1 MKVCLH
7 CKYIFYS
14 DEWTCPS
21 CGHQP
26 ERLNGIEAHSPEFA
40 NDGGGF
46 KPEYFSELSRL
57 ESENF
62 WFRARNE
69 LILWALRNYKPDA
82 STFLEV
88 GCGTGF
94 VLSGISRACP
104 KLALSGSEIFL
115 AGLSH
120 AAKRVPSA
128 HFMQMDARRVPF
140 VEEFDAIGA
149 FDVLEHIEE
158 DEIVLAQLHRA
169 LRPEGLLL
177 LTVPQHPWLWS
188 AADEH
193 ACHVRRYTG
202 NEIESKIVESGFEIL
217 RSTSFVTCLLP
228 AMAISRILEK
238 RRRDKFNAK
247 RELSINAILN
257 KVFYLLMK
265 FDLVGIKAGINYSL
279 GGSRLIVARK
289 VGEKG

>member
-7 CKYIFYS
+7 CKYIFS
-14 DEWTCPS
+14 FDEWTCPS

-26 ERLNGIEAHSPEFA
+26 ERLNGIEAHAPEFA
-40 NDGGGF
+40 NGGGGF

-57 ESENF
+57 EAQNF

-69 LILWALRNYKPDA
+69 LILWALRTYKPDA

-94 VLSGISRACP
+94 VLSGIARAYP

-120 AAKRVPSA
+120 AAERVPSA

-158 DEIVLAQLHRA
+158 DETVLAQLHGA
-169 LRPEGLLL
+169 IKSGGVLL

-188 AADEH
+188 ASDEY
-193 ACHVRRYTG
+193 ACHVRRYTRT
-202 NEIESKIVESGFEIL
+202 EIEQKVLSAGFELL
-217 RSTSFVTCLLP
+217 RSSSFVTSLLP
-228 AMAISRILEK
+228 AMMLSRVLQKQETK
-238 RRRDKFNAK
+238 GFDPAG
-247 RELSINAILN
+247 ELKINAVLN
-257 KVFYLLMK
+257 KSFYALMM
-265 FDLVGIKAGINYSL
+265 LELAGIRFGMNYPV
-279 GGSRLIVARK
+279 GGSRLIVAERK
-289 VGEKG
+289 